1 MTTSTKPSVVAYLR
15 VSTGKQG
22 DSGLGLDDQLARIK
36 AEVAHRGWRLA
47 HVYQDVGTGRTTA
60 RRPQLHEA
68 MRAMED
74 RAGNGTRP
82 RIVVVSNLDRLTRS
96 PIDAGHI
103 FQRALDNDWSVVALD
118 LNIDTTTAT
127 GELMANV
134 IIAMARWE
142 SRRISERTKAGMR
155 SKRARG
161 EPVGRVKG
169 TREIPPAVL
178 ERMRTERQEGRTYQ
192 AIADGLAADGVP
204 TARGGTWHMQT
215 VRQALS

>member
-1 MTTSTKPSVVAYLR
+1 MTPAMRIPVLVYLR

-22 DSGLGLDDQLARIK
+22 DSGLGLDDQLARVK
-36 AEVAHRGWRLA
+36 AEAAHRRWRIA
-47 HVYQDVGTGRTTA
+47 HVYQDVGTGRTMA

-68 MRAMED
+68 IAALED
-74 RAGNGTRP
+74 RSSNGHRP
-82 RIVVVSNLDRLTRS
+82 RILMVSNLDRLTRS

-118 LNIDTTTAT
+118 LAIDTTTAT

-142 SRRISERTKAGMR
+142 SRRISERTVAGMR
-155 SKRARG
+155 QKRARG
-161 EPVGRVKG
+161 EHVGRVKG
-169 TREIPPAVL
+169 TREIPADIL
-178 ERMRTERQEGRTYQ
+178 ERMRSERQAGATYQ
-192 AIADGLAADGVP
+192 AIADGLTADGVK
-204 TARGGTWHMQT
+204 TARGGKWAMQT